1 VLSALKERFP
11 KAKLHAMVG
20 AMTVVAMIAIQ
31 YFCEVGVQMSNDC
44 RIIRQDARL
53 KVAG

>member
-1 VLSALKERFP
+1 
-11 KAKLHAMVG
+11 MVG
-20 AMTVVAMIAIQ
+20 AMTVVAMIAIH
-31 YFCEVGVQMSNDC
+31 YCCEVVVQVSNDC